1 MEVPPAH
8 QHRLMPEWAESEK
21 LRTRKSR
28 EEPHMVPE
36 FPLTS
41 LSDLNTSRG
50 GELTTSVGNIVCRA
64 TGKDPGLESGDYL

>member
-8 QHRLMPEWAESEK
+8 QHRLMPEGAELEK

-36 FPLTS
+36 VPLQLPCQT
-41 LSDLNTSRG
+41 
-50 GELTTSVGNIVCRA
+50 
-64 TGKDPGLESGDYL
+64 